1 MKRKRW
7 MVLLQQKMM
16 SSANLD
22 VEVPKFS
29 PKDITKEGWLYKKSR
44 NLGMKRKRWMV
55 LLQHQ
60 FFFLSFKEEQGYL
73 DPTESFPITLETRAE
88 VSEQPEEFLLHMG
101 ETIRVFTS
109 DSQNT
114 INEWVKAINDVVEFL
129 QHGE

>member
-1 MKRKRW
+1 
-7 MVLLQQKMM
+7 
-16 SSANLD
+16 
-22 VEVPKFS
+22 
-29 PKDITKEGWLYKKSR
+29 
-44 NLGMKRKRWMV
+44 MKRKRWMV